1 MPGITRAT
9 FRREPVRGVGPRW
22 RRLGGGTAGMILQNR
37 DHLRAVLAELKG
49 VVVINFTNASAVLDR
64 RPAPRRD
71 CHD

>member
-1 MPGITRAT
+1 MELAPDGGDWAAPLRLE
-9 FRREPVRGVGPRW
+9 FP
-22 RRLGGGTAGMILQNR
+22 LGGGTAGMILQNR